1 MEEEGDEMEKEMRE
15 KASAKG
21 GKILRELWGILYVY
35 IIMKES
41 DM

>member
-1 MEEEGDEMEKEMRE
+1 MEEEGDEIEEEMRE
-15 KASAKG
+15 KASVEG
-21 GKILRELWGILYVY
+21 GKILRELWRILYVY